1 MAAQT
6 GMDLGFEDITSFSAL
21 KAALAELIATML
33 FVMISVGAYASFL
46 VAGGQNTSF
55 SDGIPMMALASGL
68 AFGVLVAGIVGISGG
83 HLNPAVTFGFMIT
96 GQVNVVRGVMFIVA
110 QVLGAILGALL
121 LRALILDDVLR
132 AIPGGGGLLINTAVV
147 KESYE
152 GMILEALGTFALV
165 WTYFGVAISNR
176 SNQGVSAALY
186 IGLAV
191 VVVTLFLLPFTGAGL
206 NPARE
211 LGPALA
217 LPKVA
222 QGLPGRFHEWWVY
235 WVGPMLGASFA
246 GLTYYVL
253 YIMSEPEEA

>member
-6 GMDLGFEDITSFSAL
+6 GMSLGFEDLTSPTVL
-21 KAALAELIATML
+21 KAAFAELIVTMF
-33 FVMISVGAYASFL
+33 FVLVSVGAYAAFL

-68 AFGVLVAGIVGISGG
+68 TFGLLVASIVGISGG
-83 HLNPAVTFGFMIT
+83 HINPAVTFGFMIT
-96 GQVNVVRGVMFIVA
+96 GQINLVRGVLFIVA
-110 QVLGAILGALL
+110 QVIGAILGALL
-121 LRALILDDVLR
+121 LRALILDDVVK
-132 AIPGGGGLLINTAVV
+132 AIPGGGGLVINSAVV
-147 KESYE
+147 KQSYQ
-152 GMILEALGTFALV
+152 GMILEALGTFVLV

-176 SNQGVSAALY
+176 SNQGVTAALY

-191 VVVTLFLLPFTGAGL
+191 VVATMFLLPFTGGGL

-222 QGLPGRFHEWWVY
+222 QGLPGRFHDWWVY
-235 WVGPMLGASFA
+235 WVGPILGASVA